1 MRAATARRGVAA
13 AALLCAA
20 VACSGCAPVAPWERG
35 LLAQPQMAIDPLPMR
50 SLLRAHV
57 QGSRESGPAA
67 GRAEG
72 GGCGCSY

>member
-1 MRAATARRGVAA
+1 MSAGWIRRGRGA

-20 VACSGCAPVAPWERG
+20 AAGGCAPVAAWERG

-57 QGSRESGPAA
+57 QGSRESASAA

>member
-1 MRAATARRGVAA
+1 MSAAWVRRGRGA

-20 VACSGCAPVAPWERG
+20 AAGCAPVAPWERG

-57 QGSRESGPAA
+57 QGSRESAPAA

>member
-1 MRAATARRGVAA
+1 MRTAWIRCGRGA
-13 AALLCAA
+13 AALLCALA
-20 VACSGCAPVAPWERG
+20 AAGCAPVAPWERG
-35 LLAQPQMAIDPLPMR
+35 ILAQPQMAIDPSPMR

-57 QGSRESGPAA
+57 QGSRESAPVA